1 MIDVSVI
8 VPVLLGVVLL
18 FVGATLSRYTIA
30 ILGALLGAGGGYLLA
45 PTVGSTLGVGGV
57 LSSAAGILLGIVA
70 GVVLT
75 FMLLSFAVA
84 AVSFIVGTYVGFTM
98 LAPLMV
104 DGAWYLELGAALGIG
119 LILAFVGMMLTSTT
133 MIVLTSFLGAAL
145 ASRSLTASQF
155 ETARAE
161 TTIDPL
167 VFEITSPVFLALF
180 ALGVLTQFGLFKLGY
195 VRRLLVRLPGARMG
209 RDRSEKGA
217 GG

>member
-1 MIDVSVI
+1 MIDVTVI
-8 VPVLLGVVLL
+8 AAVALGVALL

-30 ILGALLGAGGGYLLA
+30 LLGALLGAGGGYMLA

-57 LSSAAGILLGIVA
+57 VASVA
-70 GVVLT
+70 GVALGIAVGVILT
-75 FMLLSFAVA
+75 FMLLSFAVG
-84 AVSFIVGTYVGFTM
+84 AVSFVVGTYVGFTI

-104 DGAWYLELGAALGIG
+104 DGAWYLELGAALGVG

-145 ASRSLTASQF
+145 ASRSLTASNL

-161 TTIDPL
+161 MTIDPI

-180 ALGVLTQFGLFKLGY
+180 GLGVLTQFGLFKFGY
-195 VRRLLVRLPGARMG
+195 VTRLLVRLPGARMG